1 MRMLP
6 YKEFELFLSNDFT
19 DLYDWFEVKSIQG
32 LTKAESVALMQHKQR
47 IQSFVNYSPKDV
59 LRGCE
64 HKPYMY
70 LNREMINDLSV
81 HESSFIIMGACLQM
95 AKILASG
102 SDEDKI
108 YSFAESLALNITDL
122 NYPEV
127 YMRL

>member
-1 MRMLP
+1 MLP

-59 LRGCE
+59 LRECE

-70 LNREMINDLSV
+70 LNRDMINKLSV

-102 SDEDKI
+102 SDEDAI
-108 YSFAESLALNITDL
+108 YSFAESLALNITDDL